1 MKTILDFLKKIFRIG
16 VIGNIIASLTLIIT
30 IIFGYSQYAKTRGQ
44 EVSPIIQDQIDKSK
58 EHNTVIVRTNDTI
71 RLLNPSLC
79 PSFRNTSK
87 YSINNLFIETTVITP
102 IFPKYYAF
110 YKPADQH
117 KGYSQRMVENMLHT
131 TYTYK
136 AESLYPNETTIP
148 FIKEFTMI
156 PQDEKDSLF
165 FWLQIKTKIL
175 WDGQSPIEYFS
186 TIWYRYVN
194 DDYNLDH
201 LVRFDD
207 KQDSIHYTAWL
218 NKVVKR
224 IKGKISND
232 KTDLFL
238 AYHCVMD
245 SIPDPAKHRG
255 AYVRYHD
262 MNNAIVDS
270 IVCPSWLFLQKH
282 EYLFDK
288 LKYEIDYSTFD
299 VVVGIIFF
307 LLLVVFASFGYKILK
322 GAILRGYLLYFL
334 ILITLITTTYS
345 LLRRWLVFLGIS
357 SVSFYN
363 QSWIICLIGLVIL
376 SGFILFLMYLDIKII
391 ITYIRKPPYYRKTYL
406 KSQSDNL
413 FLYSWFALILGGIA
427 YTHYDV
433 LMKIYHNPLIDYM

>member
-1 MKTILDFLKKIFRIG
+1 
-16 VIGNIIASLTLIIT
+16 
-30 IIFGYSQYAKTRGQ
+30 
-44 EVSPIIQDQIDKSK
+44 
-58 EHNTVIVRTNDTI
+58 
-71 RLLNPSLC
+71 LC

-245 SIPDPAKHRG
+245 SIPDPAKHR
-255 AYVRYHD
+255 
-262 MNNAIVDS
+262 
-270 IVCPSWLFLQKH
+270 
-282 EYLFDK
+282 
-288 LKYEIDYSTFD
+288 
-299 VVVGIIFF
+299 
-307 LLLVVFASFGYKILK
+307 
-322 GAILRGYLLYFL
+322 
-334 ILITLITTTYS
+334 
-345 LLRRWLVFLGIS
+345 
-357 SVSFYN
+357 
-363 QSWIICLIGLVIL
+363 
-376 SGFILFLMYLDIKII
+376 
-391 ITYIRKPPYYRKTYL
+391 
-406 KSQSDNL
+406 
-413 FLYSWFALILGGIA
+413 
-427 YTHYDV
+427 
-433 LMKIYHNPLIDYM
+433 